1 MSSQSSIQSSVANYY
16 NTPVPSPQQS
26 SEPEEKF
33 GQVPVF
39 MDGQLQIL
47 NTEKAAEFPPPAP
60 SFKNLFGFLA
70 DVPEE
75 AITPYTVAKEK
86 AQKARVE
93 KAAID
98 AGYTEE
104 DIDIKGTQ
112 VSEKLGFKNLA
123 RLGFVLDDEQFING
137 LNASLGEGKYRY
149 IIDKEAPFLSPKYYV
164 SVIDENTGEF
174 SKFSP
179 VTPSFKQQVKRYAPS
194 FSVDIGIDTA
204 AVGTSLAAGAYV
216 GSISGNAG
224 VITGPAAFLY
234 TLYTLNQGAAKGKN
248 FLREELD
255 LKEDEANSFIRAMDG
270 LTEVIDPTSAKVFFQ
285 NDADEDSWNENF
297 EALLGTVFS
306 FPGAIADRI
315 ALAMARAREVGLLG
329 GKSKIG
335 QTYKSSISSQITAER
350 YGLSDLILS
359 QINSNKIIQ
368 RLTSLSEQTTIIIPN
383 KLKEQMQSAVN
394 FLQKETKKVGT
405 GDFNLFRKSVLGI
418 RNQIDSLK
426 TKITKTG
433 ETPERLGT
441 SIAKL
446 EQVFKDVYRVESLTL
461 YNKVF
466 DQVKNASYDLTDIV
480 TTIKNRGEVII
491 PTTPKGV
498 VKTGDVKYD
507 ASLAKAASEGNV
519 KLNSI
524 LEDIMLLG
532 KNLENGNKVLN
543 PQALKAAVSKFK
555 KDHPESIG
563 KDFKNQ
569 YYNSPAKILQLY
581 SSKLREMSRDIY
593 SEIGTAPNNQLATFT
608 YELGESL
615 LNKISNP
622 IAPKGSNVVF
632 DKDKIAK
639 DLLTANEHY
648 KRGFDLTGSEIQI
661 AQRTKRKLVGES
673 YEKAEFAQIFGLGP
687 TAEAA
692 KGPTQRFASTI
703 SNINAMS
710 EYILKNKTV
719 LKQIGADDPLAKD
732 RLQSAFAEII
742 SQKMKGSLDMGGTKL
757 GSVKNARDYLNSFTK
772 EERLALGIDD
782 ETFKRIDKDLI
793 ILERLEE
800 TDFLTK
806 SAVRS
811 NAQINMDDMFA
822 KTMKDTDIVDVA
834 QNFKNLILNAK
845 TKKEK
850 DNLRAG
856 LLNYIISTKSGVLKE
871 IKQNS
876 PYGDVGDLEIDVQVF
891 GDLVQLLKQG
901 NAFGKNKGDVSTILT
916 FDDKKMLDRLVEY
929 VRTTSSSGADAG
941 SALAGAQII
950 GNLFTLDPGKF
961 VDGLAR
967 LHAQG
972 RIARLFTN
980 KSFVQA
986 VTGTGKP
993 LSTAQK
999 LRQMF
1004 FGKGALGNIIASFS
1018 LTTAQSL
1025 DEQTDEVLNTQ
1036 NISPAVSKYYSN

>member
-1 MSSQSSIQSSVANYY
+1 MSSQNIANYY
-16 NTPVPSPQQS
+16 GQPVPQQQPT
-26 SEPEEKF
+26 EPEEKF

-47 NTEKAAEFPPPAP
+47 DTEKASQLPPPEP
-60 SFKNLFGFLA
+60 SFKNLFGILE
-70 DVPEE
+70 DVNRG
-75 AITPYTVAKEK
+75 AVTPYSQAIQERQQLR
-86 AQKARVE
+86 AE

-98 AGYTEE
+98 AGYTVD

-112 VSEKLGFKNLA
+112 VAQKLGFKDLT
-123 RLGFVLDDEQFING
+123 RIGFAQNDEQFING
-137 LNASLGEGKYRY
+137 LNATLGEGNYRY
-149 IIDKEAPFLSPKYYV
+149 IIDKDAPFLSPKYYV
-164 SVIDENTGEF
+164 SVIDDTGEF

-179 VTPSFKQQVKRYAPS
+179 VTPSFKEQVQRYGVS
-194 FSVDIGIDTA
+194 FGVDIAVDSA
-204 AVGTSLAAGAYV
+204 AVGTALAAGAYV
-216 GSISGNAG
+216 GGVSGPAG
-224 VITGPAAFLY
+224 VVTAPIAFLY
-234 TLYTLNQGAAKGKN
+234 TLYTLNQGAAKAKN
-248 FLREELD
+248 FLREEIQ
-255 LKEDEANSFIRAMDG
+255 LKEDEVNSFIRAMKG
-270 LTEVIDPTSAKVFFQ
+270 LGEVIDPTSARVFFQ
-285 NDADEDSWNENF
+285 SDADENEWNENF
-297 EALLGTVFS
+297 EALLGTGFA
-306 FPGAIADRI
+306 FPGAVADNV
-315 ALAMARAREVGLLG
+315 ALAMARARQAGLLG
-329 GKSKIG
+329 EKSKIG
-335 QTYKSSISSQITAER
+335 QMFKSAVSAQETAEKF
-350 YGLSDLILS
+350 GLSDLILS

-394 FLQKETKKVGT
+394 FLQKEVKKVGT

-426 TKITKTG
+426 TKITQTG

-446 EQVFKDVYRVESLTL
+446 EQVFKDVYRVESLAL

-466 DQVKNASYDLTDIV
+466 DQVKNASYNLTDIV

-491 PTTPKGV
+491 PTTPKDV

-507 ASLAKAASEGNV
+507 ASLAKAASEGNA
-519 KLNSI
+519 KLSSI
-524 LEDIMLLG
+524 LEDIMILG
-532 KNLENGNKVLN
+532 KNLENGEKVLN
-543 PQALKAAVSKFK
+543 PAALKAAINKFK

-569 YYNSPAKILQLY
+569 YYDSPAKILQLY

-593 SEIGTAPNNQLATFT
+593 SEIGTAPNSELARFT

-622 IAPKGSNVVF
+622 IAPKGSKVVF
-632 DKDKIAK
+632 DNDKIAK

-661 AQRTKRKLVGES
+661 QQRTKRKLVGES
-673 YEKAEFAQIFGLGP
+673 YEKAEFAQIFGLAP

-692 KGPTQRFASTI
+692 TGPKQRFASTI

-710 EYILKNKTV
+710 EYLLDNKAV
-719 LKQIGADDPLAKD
+719 LKQIGVDDPLAKE

-793 ILERLEE
+793 ILERLED
-800 TDFLTK
+800 TKFLEK

-811 NAQINMDDMFA
+811 NAQIGMDDMFQ
-822 KTMKDTDIVDVA
+822 KTLKDTDVIDVA
-834 QNFKNLILNAK
+834 QNFKNLLLNAK
-845 TKKEK
+845 TKKDK
-850 DNLRAG
+850 DNLRSG
-856 LLNYIISTKSGVLKE
+856 LLNYIISPKSGVLKE
-871 IKQNS
+871 IKKNS
-876 PYGDVGDLEIDVQVF
+876 PYGEVGDLEVDVDKF
-891 GDLVQLLKQG
+891 GELVQLLKQG
-901 NAFGKNKGDVSTILT
+901 NAFGKNKDDVSTILT
-916 FDDKKMLDRLVEY
+916 FDDMEMLDALVEY
-929 VRTTSSSGADAG
+929 TRTTASSGADAG

-972 RIARLFTN
+972 RVARLFTN
-980 KSFVQA
+980 KKFVQA

-993 LSTAQK
+993 LSKAEK

-1025 DEQTDEVLNTQ
+1025 DDQTEEVLNTQ
-1036 NISPAVSKYYSN
+1036 NIAPSVSRFYSN

>member
-1 MSSQSSIQSSVANYY
+1 MSSSQSVANYY
-16 NTPVPSPQQS
+16 GTPVPQQQS
-26 SEPEEKF
+26 TESEQKF
-33 GQVPVF
+33 GHVPVYHG
-39 MDGQLQIL
+39 GQLKIL
-47 NTEKAAEFPPPAP
+47 DTEKASEFPEAEP
-60 SFKNLFGFLA
+60 SFKNLWGLLREA
-70 DVPEE
+70 PEE
-75 AITPYTVAKEK
+75 AMTPI
-86 AQKARVE
+86 AQARDERQQSRAE
-93 KAAID
+93 KAAIE
-98 AGYTEE
+98 AGYTVE

-112 VSEKLGFKNLA
+112 VAEKLGFKDLA
-123 RLGFVLDDEQFING
+123 KLGFAQDDEQLING
-137 LNASLGEGKYRY
+137 LNATLGEGNYRY
-149 IIDKEAPFLSPKYYV
+149 IIDKDAPFLSPKYYV
-164 SVIDENTGEF
+164 SVIDDNTGEF

-179 VTPSFKQQVKRYAPS
+179 VTPSFKEQVKRYGAAYGL
-194 FSVDIGIDTA
+194 DIAADSA
-204 AVGTSLAAGAYV
+204 AVGTALAVSSYV
-216 GSISGNAG
+216 GGASGTAG
-224 VITGPAAFLY
+224 VVTAPAAFLY

-248 FLREELD
+248 FLREEIG
-255 LKEDEANSFIRAMDG
+255 LKEDVANSFIRAMQG
-270 LTEVIDPTSAKVFFQ
+270 LGKVINPISATVFFQ
-285 NDADEDSWNENF
+285 NDADENEWNENF
-297 EALLGTVFS
+297 EALLGTGFA
-306 FPGAIADRI
+306 FPGAIYDNI
-315 ALAMARAREVGLLG
+315 VLAMARAREAGLLG
-329 GKSKIG
+329 SKSKIG
-335 QTYKSSISSQITAER
+335 QTYKSAVGAQITAER

-394 FLQKETKKVGT
+394 FLQKEAKKVGT

-426 TKITKTG
+426 KKITKTG

-441 SIAKL
+441 SIQTL
-446 EQVFKDVYRVESLTL
+446 EQVFKDVYRVESLVL

-466 DQVKNASYDLTDIV
+466 NQVKNASYNLTDIV
-480 TTIKNRGEVII
+480 NTIANRGEVII

-524 LEDIMLLG
+524 LEDIMMLG
-532 KNLENGNKVLN
+532 KNLEDGDKVLS
-543 PQALKAAVSKFK
+543 PAALTAAINKFK

-569 YYNSPAKILQLY
+569 YYDSPAKILQLY

-593 SEIGTAPNNQLATFT
+593 SEVGTAPNSELARFT

-615 LNKISNP
+615 LNKIANP
-622 IAPKGSNVVF
+622 IAPKGSKVVF
-632 DKDKIAK
+632 DNDKIAE
-639 DLLTANEHY
+639 DLLKANEHY

-661 AQRTKRKLVGES
+661 QQRTKRKLVGES
-673 YEKAEFAQIFGLGP
+673 YEKAEFAQIFGLAP

-692 KGPTQRFASTI
+692 TGPKQRFAATI

-710 EYILKNKTV
+710 DYIAKNKEV
-719 LKQIGADDPLAKD
+719 LTQIGADDPLAKE
-732 RLQSAFAEII
+732 RLRSAFAQII

-772 EERLALGIDD
+772 EERLALGID
-782 ETFKRIDKDLI
+782 EKTFKQIDKDLI

-811 NAQINMDDMFA
+811 NAQIGMDDMFA
-822 KTMKDTDIVDVA
+822 RAMKDTDIVDVA
-834 QNFKNLILNAK
+834 QNFKNLMLNAK
-845 TKKEK
+845 TAK
-850 DNLRAG
+850 DKANLRSG
-856 LLNYIISTKSGVLKE
+856 LLNYILSTKSGVFRE
-871 IKQNS
+871 IKDNS
-876 PYGDVGDLEIDVQVF
+876 PYGDVGDLDIDVQTF
-891 GDLVQLLKQG
+891 GDLVLLLKQG
-901 NAFGKNKGDVSTILT
+901 NAFGKNKDDVSTILT

-929 VRTTSSSGADAG
+929 TRTTASSGADAG

-950 GNLFTLDPGKF
+950 GNLFTLDPRKF

-980 KSFVQA
+980 RSFVQA

-993 LSTAQK
+993 LTKAEK
-999 LRQMF
+999 LKQMF
-1004 FGKGALGNIIASFS
+1004 FGRGALGNIIASFS
-1018 LTTAQSL
+1018 LTTAQAL
-1025 DEQTDEVLNTQ
+1025 DDQTDAALSEN
-1036 NISPAVSKYYSN
+1036 NISSSVSRYYSN

>member
-1 MSSQSSIQSSVANYY
+1 MSSQSVANYY
-16 NTPVPSPQQS
+16 GTPVPQQQPP
-26 SEPEEKF
+26 EPEEKF

-39 MDGQLQIL
+39 MDGQLQIVD
-47 NTEKAAEFPPPAP
+47 TKKAAEFPPPKP

-75 AITPYTVAKEK
+75 AVTPYSQALQERQQLR
-86 AQKARVE
+86 AE

-216 GSISGNAG
+216 GSVSGNAA
-224 VITGPAAFLY
+224 VITAPAAFLY

-270 LTEVIDPTSAKVFFQ
+270 LAEVIDPTSAKVFFQ

-315 ALAMARAREVGLLG
+315 VLAMARARELGLLG

-394 FLQKETKKVGT
+394 FLQKEAKKVGT

-426 TKITKTG
+426 TKITQTG

-446 EQVFKDVYRVESLTL
+446 EQVFKDVYRVESLAL

-480 TTIKNRGEVII
+480 TTIKNRGAVII

-543 PQALKAAVSKFK
+543 PQALKAAINKFK

-569 YYNSPAKILQLY
+569 YYDSPAKILQLY

-593 SEIGTAPNNQLATFT
+593 GEIGTAPNNQLATFT

-622 IAPKGSNVVF
+622 IAPKGSKVVF
-632 DKDKIAK
+632 DNDKIAK

-661 AQRTKRKLVGES
+661 QQRTKRKIIGEES

-687 TAEAA
+687 TPEAA
-692 KGPTQRFASTI
+692 TGPKQRFASTI

-800 TDFLTK
+800 TKFLEK

-811 NAQINMDDMFA
+811 NAQIGMDDMFQ
-822 KTMKDTDIVDVA
+822 KTLKDTDVIDVA

-980 KSFVQA
+980 KNFVQA